1 MVTKGKLE
9 KFNKNGAIM
18 KKLIY
23 KVVVSD
29 KGFED
34 FEAKVS
40 EMLNQG
46 WKPIGGI
53 AFNHSYPHQAMAK
66 VIDTTDKK
74 PTSENKNTIEQKPKS
89 LTANEAMRRLDDL
102 T

>member
-1 MVTKGKLE
+1 
-9 KFNKNGAIM
+9 M

-40 EMLNQG
+40 EKLNQG

-53 AFNHSYPHQAMAK
+53 VFNHSFPHQAMAK
-66 VIDTTDKK
+66 LIEVATEKPNIAKTAQQDKM
-74 PTSENKNTIEQKPKS
+74 PAQSQPRE
-89 LTANEAMRRLDDL
+89 LTANEAMKRISDI

>member
-1 MVTKGKLE
+1 
-9 KFNKNGAIM
+9 M
-18 KKLIY
+18 KKLVY

-40 EMLNQG
+40 EKLNQG

-66 VIDTTDKK
+66 VIELPNEKSVSTNQ
-74 PTSENKNTIEQKPKS
+74 TSIGQKQKVLS
-89 LTANEAMRRLDDL
+89 ANEAMKRLDDL